1 MKEIKIKEFLQK
13 FEDVGFIVD
22 INFSMMSISIDFK
35 NVSFNLVEY
44 KQNLFGLDEYLESIG
59 YRTSFRI
66 EGYSLITVDRYGKYE
81 RRNFKIELQ
90 DIISSITDKYY
101 HGRERRWLES
111 GLIDGYI
118 KIEKLIIILSTE
130 KKFIP
135 CE

>member
-1 MKEIKIKEFLQK
+1 MKEVKIKEFLQK
-13 FEDVGFIVD
+13 FEDSGFIVD
-22 INFSMMSISIDFK
+22 INFSMMIISIDFK
-35 NVSFNLVEY
+35 NVSFNLIEY
-44 KQNLFGLDEYLESIG
+44 KQNLFGLDEYLKSIG

-81 RRNFKIELQ
+81 RRNFKMELR
-90 DIISSITDKYY
+90 DLISSITDKYY
-101 HGRERRWLES
+101 CGRERRWLES